1 LQAAEAAR
9 RKFMKITHRRDWG
22 EGMRSGFAGAGPNAK
37 AYEGEN
43 GFAIVEPAEEF
54 DSQLIGVE
62 LYLGE
67 DAEDA
72 VRFLCP
78 DWDTVEFMLEALLD

>member
-1 LQAAEAAR
+1 
-9 RKFMKITHRRDWG
+9 MKITHRRDWG

-37 AYEGEN
+37 AYEGVN

-54 DSQLIGVE
+54 DGQLIGVE
-62 LYLGE
+62 LFLAPGLE
-67 DAEDA
+67 DEAGDG

-78 DWDTVEFMLEALLD
+78 DWDTVNFLLEALLDR